1 MRNIIFSMV
10 INNQMSESGFSMTVH
25 ALFIGA
31 ILYAIMKYCLRTPEN
46 VAQDRCAFYGGLALI
61 YMVMF
66 GHGAPTRVNSNLF

>member
-1 MRNIIFSMV
+1 
-10 INNQMSESGFSMTVH
+10 MSESGFSMTVH

-31 ILYAIMKYCLRTPEN
+31 ILYGIMKYGMRTPEN
-46 VAQDRCAFYGGLALI
+46 VAQDRSAFYGGLALI